1 MPDVA
6 FAVAVPS
13 GGFAG
18 RTHISSSCK
27 PSEDTST
34 TSGAC
39 DVVAVVVVI
48 GDVCAS
54 VNKTSTTIVGASD
67 DVTLLSAIVELAVG
81 VLSTSESLSTTLLRR
96 GVGSCVE
103 VDTIDFALVL
113 LVSACSASVDVGGDV
128 R

>member
-6 FAVAVPS
+6 FAVAVSS
-13 GGFAG
+13 GVFAG

-34 TSGAC
+34 T
-39 DVVAVVVVI
+39 
-48 GDVCAS
+48 
-54 VNKTSTTIVGASD
+54 SD

-81 VLSTSESLSTTLLRR
+81 VLSTSESLSIILLRR
-96 GVGSCVE
+96 GVWSCVE
-103 VDTIDFALVL
+103 VDTIDFALEL

>member
-6 FAVAVPS
+6 FAVAVSS
-13 GGFAG
+13 GVFAG

-34 TSGAC
+34 TS
-39 DVVAVVVVI
+39 DE
-48 GDVCAS
+48 
-54 VNKTSTTIVGASD
+54 
-67 DVTLLSAIVELAVG
+67 LSAIVELAVG
-81 VLSTSESLSTTLLRR
+81 VLSTSESLSIILLRR
-96 GVGSCVE
+96 GVWSCVE
-103 VDTIDFALVL
+103 VDTIDFALEL

>member
-6 FAVAVPS
+6 FAVADSRGV
-13 GGFAG
+13 FAG

-27 PSEDTST
+27 PSEDTSK

-39 DVVAVVVVI
+39 DGVAVVVAI

-54 VNKTSTTIVGASD
+54 VNKSSATIVGASD

-81 VLSTSESLSTTLLRR
+81 VLSTSESLSITLLRR

-103 VDTIDFALVL
+103 VDTIDFALEL